1 MDEHPPRLVYDD
13 DCGFCGWCADY
24 AAARGTFEL
33 VGFSELTPDQ
43 LARLPSDYEECVHL
57 LTDREVYSCGAA
69 VEEIGRRLEGTER
82 YGALAFRALPGSER
96 LREPLYRF
104 VAARRAVLGRVRRR

>member
-24 AAARGTFEL
+24 AAARGEFEL
-33 VGFSELTPDQ
+33 VGFSELSPDQ
-43 LARLPSDYEECVHL
+43 LARLPPDYEECVHL
-57 LTDREVYSCGAA
+57 LTDREVHSCGAA
-69 VEEIGRRLEGTER
+69 VEEIGRRLDSPER
-82 YGALAFRALPGSER
+82 YGALVFETVPGSGR

-104 VAARRAVLGRVRRR
+104 VADRRAVLGRVRRR